1 MRRVKYSSYIIA
13 GSGIGLRVVL
23 VVAAVLALLSG
34 LFLYVRFSMAVSDIP
49 PKLKDLPAITVVDGR
64 IVAPIEVNKTVK
76 LADGGKIIYDTMR
89 TDIAGTEIP
98 EGLDG
103 YITATQIFIPIK
115 SRCPYQTKKLGNYTP
130 ISVEKLPNGTI
141 KFEKQFNRFKSIVGL
156 FCVGIGLLMFIAIL
170 LTFGFLYVLILGIN
184 MLFRH
189 NLTAGQVGRLL
200 VAPYCMLLSA
210 ISVFGFLI
218 SSAYIPWFM
227 LLPVVYFSID
237 IIISIYFPMLNGFS
251 DLILNEIPFL
261 FKLPWIVGIPMVL
274 IWYFIWSGSI
284 SIYRDRQK
292 ALLDLMKPKNST
304 EKSDKE

>member
-1 MRRVKYSSYIIA
+1 
-13 GSGIGLRVVL
+13 
-23 VVAAVLALLSG
+23 
-34 LFLYVRFSMAVSDIP
+34 
-49 PKLKDLPAITVVDGR
+49 
-64 IVAPIEVNKTVK
+64 
-76 LADGGKIIYDTMR
+76 
-89 TDIAGTEIP
+89 
-98 EGLDG
+98 
-103 YITATQIFIPIK
+103 
-115 SRCPYQTKKLGNYTP
+115 
-130 ISVEKLPNGTI
+130 VEKLPNGTI